1 MLYEFT
7 FRRFFDEAYSDDN
20 LLKYDE
26 KSKASFSSFIKSM
39 SQGSEGKEEIT
50 TEMGADEVKTTSQQI
65 ESEIKRLKEEVPLSG
80 HSSLNAKIT
89 ANLMNI
95 CQNSQQGSGGGTD
108 VVFNKVSNKSKD
120 LKENRNDEKA
130 PIFV

>member
-1 MLYEFT
+1 
-7 FRRFFDEAYSDDN
+7 
-20 LLKYDE
+20 
-26 KSKASFSSFIKSM
+26 M

-50 TEMGADEVKTTSQQI
+50 TDIGADEVKTTTQQI

-89 ANLMNI
+89 ANFMNI
-95 CQNSQQGSGGGTD
+95 CQNNQQGSGGGTD